1 MRAWPR
7 RHGKLPALPLRES
20 THTGAQVA
28 RSAIAQ
34 EDGAQVARSAIAQE
48 DKRRAVR
55 GKPRS
60 GVKRR
65 ITPHPSRHATCAR
78 SAQDRG
84 GKPSPA
90 RGEGEVVAGCDIGGN
105 A

>member
-7 RHGKLPALPLRES
+7 RHSKLPALPLWES
-20 THTGAQVA
+20 TRA
-28 RSAIAQ
+28 
-34 EDGAQVARSAIAQE
+34 GAQVARSAIAQE

-60 GVKRR
+60 GVERR
-65 ITPHPSRHATCAR
+65 ITPHPSRHATCAS

-105 A
+105 G